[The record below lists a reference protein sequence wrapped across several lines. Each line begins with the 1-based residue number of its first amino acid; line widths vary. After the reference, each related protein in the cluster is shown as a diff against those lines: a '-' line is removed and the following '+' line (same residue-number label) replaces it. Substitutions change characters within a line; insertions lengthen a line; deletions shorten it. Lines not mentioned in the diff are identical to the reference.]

1 MNIDKIVYTV
11 CDPDNLYH
19 TCQYLNGKWYGMDN
33 LTMSIDDPDIKW
45 YTIRQLKQRMLVE
58 VEGKWQGFE
67 WVPID

>member
-1 MNIDKIVYTV
+1 MDNKITYTV
-11 CDPDNLYH
+11 VDPMNNYH
-19 TCQYLNGKWYGMDN
+19 TVQFLKGQWYGMEN
-33 LTMSIDDPDIKW
+33 IVMTIDDPDIKW